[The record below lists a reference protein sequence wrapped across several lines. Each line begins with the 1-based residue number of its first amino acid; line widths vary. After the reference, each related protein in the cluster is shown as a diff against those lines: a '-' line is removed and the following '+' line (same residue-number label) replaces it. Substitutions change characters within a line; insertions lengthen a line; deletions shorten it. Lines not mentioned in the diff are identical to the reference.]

1 MTSEMHRWRSGR
13 TPSVQAISSSPSFFD
28 SYLCFFQC
36 VTACVTSR
44 SCIQSSEDGFCEV
57 QVAASNMK
65 RVITMLFT
73 LNLRYKIIGIC
84 NWWFRSCCK
93 EARRPAW
100 QK

>member
-13 TPSVQAISSSPSFFD
+13 TPSLHSEFRRWVLRGASSSLEYEELHSD
-28 SYLCFFQC
+28 H
-36 VTACVTSR
+36 
-44 SCIQSSEDGFCEV
+44 GFYEA
-57 QVAASNMK
+57 QVASMNMK